1 MKNWVL
7 AILIIGSALSGCATR
22 KQVIID
28 PAGVDMAQFD
38 VDLAQC
44 QQVAEQVDQQAG
56 KGALVGAVVGGLVGA
71 ALGDSRTAQR
81 AAGVGAVS
89 GGARGAGA
97 TKQEKDVV
105 VKNCMRNRGYRVLN

>member
-1 MKNWVL
+1 M
-7 AILIIGSALSGCATR
+7 
-22 KQVIID
+22 
-28 PAGVDMAQFD
+28 
-38 VDLAQC
+38 
-44 QQVAEQVDQQAG
+44 
-56 KGALVGAVVGGLVGA
+56 GGLVGA